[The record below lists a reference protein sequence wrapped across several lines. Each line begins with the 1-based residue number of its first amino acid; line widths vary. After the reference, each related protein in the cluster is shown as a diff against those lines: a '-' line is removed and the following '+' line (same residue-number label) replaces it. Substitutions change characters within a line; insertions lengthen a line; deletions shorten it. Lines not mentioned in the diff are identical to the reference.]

1 MVFGFRLAQS
11 LSLSL
16 RGRINV
22 RNIESH
28 RKEFLDSRIVELPR
42 SASGRRAAGYL

>member
-22 RNIESH
+22 RQSH